1 MDSETELLDLI
12 AELTPALTEG
22 RPDRVRRIAA
32 RLEELFRA
40 ALPAGSRDLANR
52 LDTIGWAYNAVGDAE
67 EALRVFRNE
76 IDIRDALDP
85 DDTDVLDLVS
95 QLGLLYGE
103 TNRLQEAVPYLR
115 RSLTLRRGA
124 DRESG
129 PAVLRCTIRYLARIE
144 AQLENLAEAEVLYH
158 ELVELT
164 RAEAGD
170 RALELAVDQTELA
183 GVLTQRG
190 GATPEARALLVR
202 ALDIQRGAHDAD
214 PASMAT
220 TLGRLG
226 LNHQRCG
233 ETRKA
238 LPLFEESLRL
248 RLHALPETAP
258 EIADALNNVGIAHLE
273 LGDLSAAREALQRAE
288 ALLLASEVPDW
299 YRLVFVDTN
308 LADLDRQTGR
318 YADGELHAR
327 RATENAIELFG
338 EEDPQ
343 TAAALNSLALIHQ
356 ATGRLE
362 EALSLIEAVVR
373 IRRAQTLPAPLEE
386 MLALNNLGTMRASL
400 GMYDDA
406 LAILREAYERAVG
419 AVGVNHAMTAGTLD
433 NQAQVHRLMGWSKTG
448 IELARRAVE
457 IHRSV
462 QGERHRDFAGSLS
475 GLARLLIDEKQYL
488 EAETVQLQAIAI
500 EREILGPDHIRYGI
514 DLGTLGTI
522 YRQTGRLKEA
532 EETDR
537 LALEITIRAVGPD
550 HSEVATQLVNLASD
564 VDQLGDLE
572 TAIDLARDAREISR
586 RALGDVHPESITG
599 LYNLA
604 ALLVKRGNF
613 LEARPLAAQ
622 ALEIARQFLRPDQ
635 REYSYAL
642 GKLGDIQEELG
653 NYALAEAL
661 LHEKLELDTRAFGE
675 SDPRNA
681 LILSTLGSVCREN
694 GKLPEAAGYAAR
706 SVAMLR
712 EHGGESDPRYPTVL
726 SNEALVDLVRGDYA
740 LARQKLLQVQEIETR
755 GLGQSAAT
763 FSNLGTVYKEAGL
776 YTEAEECYRRAIE
789 IAGRAVG
796 PNHRGTATLLNNL
809 AMLRAE
815 RGDFTEAE
823 RLLLQSGDV
832 KAKTIGQSGPSHA
845 LTLNNLAGIYAR
857 TGAYASARRVLE
869 QALEIEIATL
879 GPVHPLIATTLSMLA
894 HHYLRQDDTDT
905 AELLVRQ
912 SLEMDRQ
919 IYDDAHRRVAGGLDT
934 LGWIHLSRDELD
946 EAERCYSEALA
957 LLRQSFPP
965 GHPEIASSLNNLARV
980 HDRRGDF
987 VLAEKLQREA
997 LESWIAAHGE
1007 EHPELSTPF
1016 SNMAGITA
1024 AQGRYDEALEWMQ
1037 RREALNDRIIVRT
1050 LPGLSEYRCL
1060 SWLDSIRLSMECV
1073 LSLVVR
1079 NQLHS
1084 PAAVRMACDL
1094 VLRRKAI
1101 AFEVLAS
1108 QRATVRPEDSELSEA
1123 MQELAEQRRRLS
1135 EESLAD
1141 PAVIGPE
1148 EHRRRIVALENAVED
1163 LEAHIAR
1170 TSPAVGLEQRL
1181 RHATRASIAAALPPD
1196 AALVELV
1203 RFDVLNFE
1211 AVAPR
1216 KSWNP
1221 PRYAAFVIQ
1230 GGKPDDVVLLDLGD
1244 AQAIDRKIDAFRAWI
1259 RWSSSSADPE
1269 RNGRTLREAVFDPIV
1284 RAVPGCQRLF
1294 IAPDGSFNRL
1304 PFEALPAPPD
1314 GFVLDTHH
1322 ISYVVAGRDLAA
1334 SPDGAR
1340 PDRSGA
1346 PLVAAD
1352 PDFDLSGEDAAPM
1365 HRDPRDFEPLPD
1377 ARTEGVEVAKA
1388 LGVEPLLGDQVLK
1401 ATIENARG
1409 PRILHLGTHGFFQPD
1424 PRTAKRGPAARTMT
1438 ASRSGASLFHVVPEN
1453 PLLRSGLALAGANRA
1468 RRGLPLPP
1476 AAGNGVL
1483 LAVDV
1488 LGLDLLGTELVVLS
1502 ACETGLGDIRATEG
1516 VYGLRRTFLLA
1527 GARTLITSLWSVPD
1541 LATRTLMIE
1550 FYQQILAR
1558 QPRSDALRSAQ
1569 RSIRGNPQTRHP
1581 FYWGAFI
1588 CVGQV
1593 GPIRAAR

>member
-22 RPDRVRRIAA
+22 RHDRVRRIAA
-32 RLEELFRA
+32 RLEELVRA
-40 ALPAGSRDLANR
+40 ALPAGSRDLADR
-52 LDTIGWAYNAVGDAE
+52 LDTIGRAYKAVGDTE
-67 EALRVFRNE
+67 DALRVFRNE
-76 IDIRDALDP
+76 IDIRDTLDP

-95 QLGLLYGE
+95 QVGLLYLG
-103 TNRLQEAVPYLR
+103 TNRLKEAVPYV
-115 RSLTLRRGA
+115 RRGLA
-124 DRESG
+124 LLREDRECE
-129 PAVLRCTIRYLARIE
+129 PAVLRDTIRDLARIE
-144 AQLENLAEAEVLYH
+144 AEVENLAEAEVLYR
-158 ELVELT
+158 ELIERT

-170 RALELAVDQTELA
+170 RALELAADQTELA
-183 GVLTQRG
+183 GMLTLRG
-190 GATPEARALLVR
+190 GATLEARALLVS

-214 PASMAT
+214 PVAMAR
-220 TLGRLG
+220 TLSRLG
-226 LNHQRCG
+226 LNHQRRG
-233 ETRKA
+233 DPREA
-238 LPLFEESLRL
+238 LPLFEEAVRL
-248 RLHALPETAP
+248 RQHALPGTAP
-258 EIADALNNVGIAHLE
+258 EIADALNNVGMAYLE
-273 LGDLSAAREALQRAE
+273 LGDLFSARKALQHAE
-288 ALLLASEVPDW
+288 ALLLASEVPDR

-318 YADGELHAR
+318 YADGEFHAR
-327 RATENAIELFG
+327 RATENAIELFS
-338 EEDPQ
+338 EEHPQ

-362 EALSLIEAVVR
+362 EALTLIEAVVR
-373 IRRAQTLPAPLEE
+373 IRRAQTPPAPLEE
-386 MLALNNLGTMRASL
+386 MLALNNLGTVRASL

-406 LAILREAYERAVG
+406 LAILRETYERAVG
-419 AVGVNHAMTAGTLD
+419 IVGENHALTAGTLD
-433 NQAQVHRLMGWSKTG
+433 NQAQVHRLMGRSKTG

-475 GLARLLIDEKQYL
+475 GLARLLIDEKQYF

-537 LALEITIRAVGPD
+537 LALEITVRAVGPD

-564 VDQLGDLE
+564 VDQLGDLD

-635 REYSYAL
+635 REYSFAL
-642 GKLGDIQEELG
+642 GKLSDIQEELG

-661 LHEKLELDTRAFGE
+661 LLEKLEVDTRAFGE

-681 LILSTLGSVCREN
+681 LLLSALAGVCREN

-776 YTEAEECYRRAIE
+776 YAEAEECYRRAIE

-894 HHYLRQDDTDT
+894 HHYLRQDDTDM

-965 GHPEIASSLNNLARV
+965 GHPEIASSLNNLSRV

-1037 RREALNDRIIVRT
+1037 RREALNDRIVVRT

-1060 SWLDSIRLSMECV
+1060 GWLDSMRLSMECV

-1079 NQLHS
+1079 KLLHA

-1108 QRATVRPEDSELSEA
+1108 QRATVRHEDSELSEA

-1135 EESLAD
+1135 EESFAD

-1148 EHRRRIVALENAVED
+1148 EHRRRSVALENRVEE

-1203 RFDVLNFE
+1203 RFDVINFD
-1211 AVAPR
+1211 AVAPQ
-1216 KSWNP
+1216 KPWDA

-1230 GGKPDDVVLLDLGD
+1230 GGKPNDVVLLDLGD
-1244 AQAIDRKIDAFRAWI
+1244 AEGIDRKIDAFRGWI
-1259 RWSSSSADPE
+1259 RWSSPSTDPE
-1269 RNGRTLREAVFDPIV
+1269 RNGSVLREAVFDPIV
-1284 RAVPGCQRLF
+1284 RAAPGRQRLF

-1304 PFEALPAPPD
+1304 PFEALPAPSD

-1322 ISYVVAGRDLAA
+1322 ISYVIAGRDLAA

-1340 PDRSGA
+1340 PNRSRA

-1352 PDFDLSGEDAAPM
+1352 PDFDLSGEDAAPRY
-1365 HRDPRDFEPLPD
+1365 RDPRDFKPLPD
-1377 ARTEGVEVAKA
+1377 ARTEGVEVADA
-1388 LGVEPLLGDQVLK
+1388 LGVKPLLGDQVLK
-1401 ATIENARG
+1401 ATIENVRG
-1409 PRILHLGTHGFFQPD
+1409 PRILHLATHGFFLPD
-1424 PRTAKRGPAARTMT
+1424 PRTAKRAPMVMT
-1438 ASRSGASLFHVVPEN
+1438 TDRAGISLFHVVPEN

-1468 RRGLPLPP
+1468 HRGLPLPP

-1541 LATRTLMIE
+1541 RATRTLMIE
-1550 FYQQILAR
+1550 LYAQILAR

-1569 RSIRGNPQTRHP
+1569 RSIRGNLETRHP

-1588 CVGQV
+1588 CVGQA
-1593 GPIRAAR
+1593 GPIGVAG

>member
-1 MDSETELLDLI
+1 MDSETEFLDLI

-22 RPDRVRRIAA
+22 QHDRVRRVAV
-32 RLEELFRA
+32 RLEELSRA
-40 ALPAGSRDLANR
+40 ALPAGSRNLADM
-52 LDTIGWAYNAVGDAE
+52 LDTIGWAYNAVGDTE
-67 EALRVFRNE
+67 DALRVFQNE

-85 DDTDVLDLVS
+85 DDTSVLDLVS
-95 QLGLLYGE
+95 QVGFLYCE

-115 RSLTLRRGA
+115 RSLVLRRD
-124 DRESG
+124 DRECN
-129 PAVLRCTIRYLARIE
+129 PAVLRGTIRDLARIE
-144 AQLENLAEAEVLYH
+144 AQLENLAEAEVLYR
-158 ELVELT
+158 ELVEQT
-164 RAEAGD
+164 CAEAGD
-170 RALELAVDQTELA
+170 RTLEQAADQTELA
-183 GVLTQRG
+183 GILTLRG
-190 GATPEARALLVR
+190 GATLEARALLVR
-202 ALDIQRGAHDAD
+202 ALAIHRGAHDAD
-214 PASMAT
+214 LVAMAK

-226 LNHQRCG
+226 LNHQRRG
-233 ETRKA
+233 ETRAA

-248 RLHALPETAP
+248 RRKALPETAP
-258 EIADALNNVGIAHLE
+258 EIVDALNNVGMACLE
-273 LGDLSAAREALQRAE
+273 LGDLPAAREALQRAE
-288 ALLLASEVPDW
+288 ALLLASEVPDGI
-299 YRLVFVDTN
+299 RLVFVDTN
-308 LADLDRQTGR
+308 LADLYRQIGP
-318 YADGELHAR
+318 YADGERHAR
-327 RATENAIELFG
+327 RATENARDLFG
-338 EEDPQ
+338 EEQPQ

-362 EALSLIEAVVR
+362 EALPLIEEVVR
-373 IRRAQTLPAPLEE
+373 IRRAQTPAAPLEE
-386 MLALNNLGTMRASL
+386 TLALNNLSTIRAGL

-406 LAILREAYERAVG
+406 MAGLREAYDRAV
-419 AVGVNHAMTAGTLD
+419 AVVGENHALTAGTLD
-433 NQAQVHRLMGWSKTG
+433 NQAQLHGRMGRSKVG

-475 GLARLLIDEKQYL
+475 GLARLLIDEKQYA

-500 EREILGPDHIRYGI
+500 EREILGPDHIRCGI

-522 YRQTGRLKEA
+522 YRQTGRVKEA

-550 HSEVATQLVNLASD
+550 HNEVATQLVNLASD
-564 VDQLGDLE
+564 VDHLGDLE

-586 RALGDVHPESITG
+586 HALGEAHPESITG

-613 LEARPLAAQ
+613 LEAQPLAAQ
-622 ALEIARQFLRPDQ
+622 ALEVARRTLRPEQ
-635 REYSYAL
+635 REFSYAL
-642 GKLGDIQEELG
+642 GKLSDIQEELG

-661 LHEKLELDTRAFGE
+661 LHEKLELDTKAFGE

-681 LILSTLGSVCREN
+681 LLLSSLAGVCRQN

-706 SVAMLR
+706 SVAMMR
-712 EHGGESDPRYPTVL
+712 EHGGESDPRYATVL

-740 LARQKLLQVQEIETR
+740 LARQKLLEVQDIETR
-755 GLGQSAAT
+755 VLGQSAST
-763 FSNLGTVYKEAGL
+763 FGNLGTVYKAAGL
-776 YTEAEECYRRAIE
+776 YAEAEECYSRAIE
-789 IAGRAVG
+789 IAEGAAG
-796 PNHRGTATLLNNL
+796 PDHRGIATLLNNL
-809 AMLRAE
+809 AILRSE
-815 RGDFTEAE
+815 RGDWIEAE
-823 RLLLQSGDV
+823 RLLLQSGEV
-832 KAKTIGQSGPSHA
+832 KARTIGQSGPNHA
-845 LTLNNLAGIYAR
+845 LTLNNMAGIYSR
-857 TGAYASARRVLE
+857 TGAYTSARKALE

-879 GPVHPLIATTLSMLA
+879 GPVHPLIATTLGKLA
-894 HHYLRQDDTDT
+894 HHYIRQNDMDT

-912 SLEMDRQ
+912 SLEMNRH
-919 IYDDAHRRVAGGLDT
+919 IYGDAHPEVAGGLDT
-934 LGWIHLSRDELD
+934 LGGIHLYRDELD

-957 LLRQSFPP
+957 FWRQSFPA
-965 GHPEIASSLNNLARV
+965 GHPDIASSVNNLARV

-997 LESWIAAHGE
+997 LESWIAVHGE

-1037 RREALNDRIIVRT
+1037 RREVLNDRIIVRT

-1060 SWLDSIRLSMECV
+1060 GWLDSMRSSMECV

-1079 NQLHS
+1079 NQLHV

-1108 QRATVRPEDSELSEA
+1108 QRATVPHEDSELSEA
-1123 MQELAEQRRRLS
+1123 IQELAEQRRRLS

-1141 PAVIGPE
+1141 PAVIGAE
-1148 EHRRRIVALENAVED
+1148 EHRRRIAALESAVEE

-1170 TSPAVGLEQRL
+1170 TSPAVGLDQRL

-1203 RFDVLNFE
+1203 RFDFMNYE
-1211 AVAPR
+1211 AVAPQ
-1216 KSWNP
+1216 KSWDP
-1221 PRYAAFVIQ
+1221 PRYAAFIIQ

-1244 AQAIDRKIDAFRAWI
+1244 AESIDGKIDAFRGWLL
-1259 RWSSSSADPE
+1259 WSSPSTDPK
-1269 RNGRTLREAVFDPIV
+1269 RDGTALREAVFDPIV

-1334 SPDGAR
+1334 LPDGAR
-1340 PDRSGA
+1340 PDRSRA
-1346 PLVAAD
+1346 PLVAAA
-1352 PDFDLSGEDAAPM
+1352 PDFDLSGEDAAPKYI
-1365 HRDPRDFEPLPD
+1365 DPRDFEPLPY
-1377 ARTEGVEVAKA
+1377 ARTEGVEVADA

-1409 PRILHLGTHGFFQPD
+1409 PRILHLATHGFFQHD
-1424 PRTAKRGPAARTMT
+1424 PRTVRRGPVATTMT
-1438 ASRSGASLFHVVPEN
+1438 AGRAGTSPFHVVPEN

-1476 AAGNGVL
+1476 AAGTGVL

-1527 GARTLITSLWSVPD
+1527 GAQTLITSLWSVPD
-1541 LATRTLMIE
+1541 LATRTLMID
-1550 FYQQILAR
+1550 FYEQILAR
-1558 QPRSDALRSAQ
+1558 QPRSDALRNAQ
-1569 RSIRGNPQTRHP
+1569 RSIRGNPETRHP

-1588 CVGQV
+1588 CVGQA
-1593 GPIRAAR
+1593 GPIGTAW